1 MLSDSCRI
9 LHAGEFIAF
18 FEDKYVGENGNAAF
32 GTTSNDTRV
41 FLSLHVIYWR
51 TLKADT
57 NIQHRLSA
65 QSVPRWLVV
74 ARWLAIER
82 EGKTEASLKL
92 REMTKLRT
100 PQTL

>member
-57 NIQHRLSA
+57 NIQHRLRA
-65 QSVPRWLVV
+65 QSVPRWL
-74 ARWLAIER
+74 AMES

>member
-1 MLSDSCRI
+1 MQESS
-9 LHAGEFIAF
+9 EFIAF

-57 NIQHRLSA
+57 NIQHRLRA
-65 QSVPRWLVV
+65 QSLPRW
-74 ARWLAIER
+74 
-82 EGKTEASLKL
+82 SLHVGWQLNAKAKL
-92 REMTKLRT
+92 KRH
-100 PQTL
+100 